1 MPQNQVLV
9 LSYIVFVWLVILH
22 TLEEIACGIME
33 LQIGH
38 LKMTG
43 NRYLLASSAITTVNL
58 GTLALLVLGM
68 PAAYYLG
75 LFTTAVVG
83 VFQAIVHSF
92 GYLREGK
99 RARGMGAGFYSSV
112 PLAIVGLVVFV
123 QIVRLL
129 VS

>member
-43 NRYLLASSAITTVNL
+43 NRYLLASSAITTS
-58 GTLALLVLGM
+58 G
-68 PAAYYLG
+68 P
-75 LFTTAVVG
+75 
-83 VFQAIVHSF
+83 
-92 GYLREGK
+92 
-99 RARGMGAGFYSSV
+99 
-112 PLAIVGLVVFV
+112 
-123 QIVRLL
+123 
-129 VS
+129 